1 MGWVGARQD
10 SAGPHPVPGLQPV
23 PWVSGL
29 ARHSKV
35 PLHTPQLDQ
44 HRGTCLHTEA
54 ASGDHGVLTPAS
66 PQAGKYKKASDFAA
80 QLCQNPALLAST
92 LGQGLT
98 VGQVLHVD

>member
-44 HRGTCLHTEA
+44 HRGYMPPHRG
-54 ASGDHGVLTPAS
+54 SQWGPRGPDSSIPAGRKV
-66 PQAGKYKKASDFAA
+66 QKGI
-80 QLCQNPALLAST
+80 
-92 LGQGLT
+92 
-98 VGQVLHVD
+98 